1 MIECR
6 VVLLLVYSLPG
17 KLSQPG
23 SFSKMAMA
31 MSVTIVED
39 GRPTYWVAS
48 PVATGNGF
56 ELTAW
61 PPTSDRTFPTGSA
74 FIGKMTNWLRNNFP
88 DAKFSIRSV

>member
-1 MIECR
+1 MIEYR
-6 VVLLLVYSLPG
+6 VVFVLVYSLPG
-17 KLSQPG
+17 NLSQPG

-39 GRPTYWVAS
+39 GRPTYWVVS
-48 PVATGNGF
+48 PAATGNGF

-61 PPTSDRTFPTGSA
+61 PPTPDRTLPAGYT

-88 DAKFSIRSV
+88 DARFSMRSV